1 MVQERNNVELSRAAV
16 AGRALVGRAVAGR
29 RERYVLSLA
38 FVDACQTIAQIAK
51 LRRMGRPCILTK
63 LDRPFERR
71 RSLVESM
78 LIDIEIRKRGE
89 IARRLYPIRLGMRAA
104 DMTPPLAD
112 RRRRVLQPSCR
123 GRPNLLPH
131 RASQGV
137 RFPACRRAP

>member
-16 AGRALVGRAVAGR
+16 ACRALVGRAVIGR

-51 LRRMGRPCILTK
+51 LRRVGRPCILTK

-89 IARRLYPIRLGMRAA
+89 IARRLYPIRLGIDDQMLIHRECALSLRACGS
-104 DMTPPLAD
+104 L
-112 RRRRVLQPSCR
+112 CR
-123 GRPNLLPH
+123 SASIRPGCGG
-131 RASQGV
+131 AQ
-137 RFPACRRAP
+137 